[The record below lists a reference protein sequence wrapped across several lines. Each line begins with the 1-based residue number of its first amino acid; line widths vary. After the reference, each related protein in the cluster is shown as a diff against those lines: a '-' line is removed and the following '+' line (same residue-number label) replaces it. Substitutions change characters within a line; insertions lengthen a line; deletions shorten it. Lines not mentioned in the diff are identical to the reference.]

1 MDEELKSQCIN
12 LTVINNI
19 FISDGEL
26 SFFFIW
32 RSNNLIKC
40 SNEIKTEEKD
50 NAKFK
55 QYI

>member
-26 SFFFIW
+26 SFFLYEGQI
-32 RSNNLIKC
+32 I
-40 SNEIKTEEKD
+40 
-50 NAKFK
+50 
-55 QYI
+55 